1 MNMLNT
7 AFETSAP
14 ILSDEEIDAQGFYDL
29 EAAKKAERER
39 VKASI
44 NLFQFPDNRTL
55 FQQLRTWGYVHQ
67 HRPDGYNLPRR

>member
-29 EAAKKAERER
+29 EAAKKA
-39 VKASI
+39 
-44 NLFQFPDNRTL
+44 
-55 FQQLRTWGYVHQ
+55 
-67 HRPDGYNLPRR
+67 